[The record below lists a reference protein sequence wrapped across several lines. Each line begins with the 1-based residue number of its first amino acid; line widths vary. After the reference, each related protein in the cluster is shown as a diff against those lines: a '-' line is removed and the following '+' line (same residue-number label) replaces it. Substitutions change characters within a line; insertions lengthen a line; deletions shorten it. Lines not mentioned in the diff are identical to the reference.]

1 MFIADFVALYQLLL
15 VALLFQLVKTR
26 NEKRSIQKIEMDAS
40 HQRDANVDF
49 FITKF
54 SIRLI
59 KIQAKVFPENRH
71 SRDQG
76 NLM

>member
-1 MFIADFVALYQLLL
+1 
-15 VALLFQLVKTR
+15 
-26 NEKRSIQKIEMDAS
+26 MDAS
-40 HQRDANVDF
+40 HQRDVNVDF

-54 SIRLI
+54 SIRL
-59 KIQAKVFPENRH
+59 IQAKVFPENRH

>member
-1 MFIADFVALYQLLL
+1 M
-15 VALLFQLVKTR
+15 
-26 NEKRSIQKIEMDAS
+26 EAS
-40 HQRDANVDF
+40 HQMDANVDS

-59 KIQAKVFPENRH
+59 KIQAEVFPENRH

-76 NLM
+76 DLMKKLLWETTQSLLTCPSIFHFERN